1 MFSRLGGL
9 MIWAVDLDDQKFTAL
24 SGLLG
29 EDFGGFSHQV
39 PGKISPDGESVS
51 QSWSNGKG
59 CLVSNCWSDTEADG
73 GHSCQND
80 FGFVRVGTRQCG
92 KNRKEN
98 ICCPTTGEQDY
109 QNSLNFGLTLSL

>member
-73 GHSCQND
+73 GHSCQNE